1 MTSRN
6 SDEVVRTITRRAL
19 KDGWLYTGDLGSIDS
34 EGYLSI
40 TGRKKEL
47 LVLSNGKKVV
57 PSFIEGLL
65 LGDECVDQ
73 AAVCGEG
80 KSFLTALIVPHW
92 ENLRRVLAQQ
102 GSAVDHEP
110 QEALAGNPAVQALL
124 RKRIDRVLKDVSNC
138 EQIKKFVILPHGFTV
153 AADEL
158 TVSLKLRRNV
168 VLKKYASQLDALYK
182 EGRDVMV
189 ED

>member
-1 MTSRN
+1 
-6 SDEVVRTITRRAL
+6 
-19 KDGWLYTGDLGSIDS
+19 
-34 EGYLSI
+34 LSI

-65 LGDECVDQ
+65 LGDECIDQ

-80 KSFLTALIVPHW
+80 RNYLTALIVPHW
-92 ENLRRVLAQQ
+92 ENLRRALAQQ
-102 GSAVDHEP
+102 GAAVDHEAH
-110 QEALAGNPAVQALL
+110 EAQDTLVRHPAVQALL
-124 RKRIDRVLKDVSNC
+124 RQRIDRVLKDVSKS
-138 EQIKKFVILPHGFTV
+138 EQIKKFMILPHPFTM

-182 EGRDVMV
+182 EGRDAA
-189 ED
+189 DDD